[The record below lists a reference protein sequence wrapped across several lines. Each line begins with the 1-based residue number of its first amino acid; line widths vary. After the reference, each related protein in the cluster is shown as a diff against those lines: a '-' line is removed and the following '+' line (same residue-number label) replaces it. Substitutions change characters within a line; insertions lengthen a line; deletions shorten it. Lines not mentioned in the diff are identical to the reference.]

1 MAIKCIKC
9 GKRVAEAD
17 AILMDVTFSP
27 RTLSGGQKTGPQYHQ
42 TLNIC
47 PNCQSAII
55 NQSSGLVDLVA
66 AGIQGRAYTFPF
78 RLPQVGESVFE
89 VIDDKYPIIE
99 SVITKFERGTYEA
112 ECRTIPDAGT
122 LSFSPF
128 DIGRKLF
135 LTKKEAQKY
144 KTMLFQTEQAE
155 FDLEGG
161 LPDDGV

>member
-17 AILMDVTFSP
+17 AILMDVTFSA
-27 RTLSGGQKTGPQYHQ
+27 RKSSDGQKTSPYCHQ

-66 AGIQGRAYTFPF
+66 AGIQGKTYTFPF

-89 VIDDKYPIIE
+89 VIDTKYPIIE

-128 DIGRKLF
+128 DIGQKLF
-135 LTKKEAQKY
+135 LSKKDAQKY
-144 KTMLFQTEQAE
+144 KTVLFQTEQAE